1 MRNID
6 ILKQL
11 LKDTASQIR
20 KVRAE
25 FKNAQRNDIYNSNT
39 GYKYI
44 ELQHQLLKLQYEYR
58 HHHIAYCEL
67 RGRTRSQIEPKIRE
81 HNEPNESYIKQIKEK
96 YAWTPEEIQAYEE
109 RKNAKALCLNS

>member
-6 ILKQL
+6 ILKQF

-20 KVRAE
+20 SAKFQ
-25 FKNAQRNDIYNSNT
+25 FKQAQKNEGTSASIT
-39 GYKYI
+39 FG
-44 ELQHQLLKLQYEYR
+44 LQHQLRKLQYEYR

-81 HNEPNESYIKQIKEK
+81 HNEPNETYIKQIKEK
-96 YAWTPEEIQAYEE
+96 YAWTPEEIKAYEE
-109 RKNAKALCLNS
+109 RKNAKALYTCEA

>member
-20 KVRAE
+20 ETRKQ
-25 FKNAQRNDIYNSNT
+25 FKEAQRT
-39 GYKYI
+39 GGSC
-44 ELQHQLLKLQYEYR
+44 EFHWQLLKLQYDYR

-67 RGRTRSQIEPKIRE
+67 RGRTRLQIEPKIRE
-81 HNEPNESYIKQIKEK
+81 HNEPNETYIQQIKEK
-96 YAWTPEEIQAYEE
+96 YAWTIEEIEAYKE
-109 RKNAKALCLNS
+109 RTDAKALCLNS